1 VTLHLKD
8 ASIEKM
14 LKEIKKQTG
23 YLYFYKA
30 EELKKSGKIS
40 MSVTN
45 AEIKEALNQGLEN
58 TRFTFTIVNETI
70 VLQLRNALPALMPA
84 PVLNAFD
91 VGGKITDK
99 SGAPLAGA
107 NVKVRGSRVG
117 TSTNE
122 NGEFI
127 LKNIS
132 ETAVL
137 EISFVGY
144 KPQV

>member
-1 VTLHLKD
+1 
-8 ASIEKM
+8 
-14 LKEIKKQTG
+14 
-23 YLYFYKA
+23 
-30 EELKKSGKIS
+30 
-40 MSVTN
+40 
-45 AEIKEALNQGLEN
+45 LNQGLEN

-144 KPQV
+144 KPQVVEVNKRNNISVSLQLADNKLDETVVIAYGKTSKRLSTGSVS